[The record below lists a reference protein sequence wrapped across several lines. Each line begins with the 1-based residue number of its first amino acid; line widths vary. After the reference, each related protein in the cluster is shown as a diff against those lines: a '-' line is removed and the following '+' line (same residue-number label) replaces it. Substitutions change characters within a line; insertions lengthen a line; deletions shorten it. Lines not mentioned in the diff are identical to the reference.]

1 MVIRKLRCIAYVLS
15 VLFLFN
21 CSSHQR
27 GSLYDDLGGE
37 AGIARIVDNFVTNI
51 EYDPIIVEYFVGI
64 DIDVFRQQ
72 LGSQLCQIS
81 DGPCIY
87 KGDSMEEVH
96 KGQSITAGH
105 FNRTVDLLIQAMND
119 ANIPYPTQN
128 RLLQRLALLRD
139 EIINK

>member
-1 MVIRKLRCIAYVLS
+1 MVVRALRGIAGVLS
-15 VLFLFN
+15 LLVLCN
-21 CSSHQR
+21 CSSHQHR
-27 GSLYDDLGGE
+27 LLYDELGGDV
-37 AGIARIVDNFVTNI
+37 GIARIVDNFVTNI

-64 DIDVFRQQ
+64 DIEVFRRQ

-87 KGDSMEEVH
+87 EGDSMEEVH
-96 KGQSITAGH
+96 KGQGITAGH
-105 FNRTVDLLIQAMND
+105 FNRTVDLLIQAMEQ